1 MTKVIELN
9 EGSNTGSDTEGTEM
23 VTSNLM
29 TKTGSELAALYN
41 KAAVILGEQP
51 VKKFSD
57 KATAVTRVKAI
68 WSRVPKN
75 DESSPKQEENPRTR
89 VRRDR
94 SEYDEFKKYLSRE
107 SGASIDFLADELGK
121 SAREIRGMI
130 DVLRA
135 KGHKIERVAKKTFR
149 LVVD

>member
-1 MTKVIELN
+1 MTKVVEVN
-9 EGSNTGSDTEGTEM
+9 EGSNTGSNTEGTAM
-23 VTSNLM
+23 STSNLM

-68 WSRVPKN
+68 WSRVPKT
-75 DESSPKQEENPRTR
+75 DKSSPKPEENPRTR

-94 SEYDEFKKYLSRE
+94 SEYAEFKKYLSRE
-107 SGASIDFLADELGK
+107 SGASIDFLVDELGK